1 MDVFLTLLV
10 KLSPLYLLI
19 GLGFIGGRFLQV
31 ESRNF
36 AGLMIYILTP
46 IVIFSGTLQA
56 DISPAM
62 VLIPVWMWGL
72 SALNGGVFLRLGK
85 KLLGD
90 NRANILALLVGTGNT
105 GYFGIPVALLLFP
118 ADQVGLYIIAMLGV
132 TLYENS
138 LGFYW
143 AANGRY
149 TARESFIKVLRLP
162 SLYAFLLGLLLNFSG
177 ASMPLILTSMVE
189 NVRGAYTVLGMMI
202 IGVGISQIKVEA
214 ASLRFASLVLTGKF
228 ITWPLLALTLVS
240 LDRWI
245 LHAYSEQIHAS
256 ILLVSITP
264 LAANTV
270 VIASLLDIHPQRVA
284 LLTLVSTLIALVYIP
299 LMVGLLGIR

>member
-1 MDVFLTLLV
+1 MDVFLTLLY
-10 KLSPLYLLI
+10 KLLPLYLLI
-19 GLGFIGGRFLQV
+19 FLGFIGGRFLQV
-31 ESRNF
+31 ESRHF

-56 DISPAM
+56 EISPAM
-62 VLIPVWMWGL
+62 VLVPLWMWGL
-72 SALNGGVFLRLGK
+72 AALNGGTFLLLGR

-90 NRANILALLVGTGNT
+90 NRANILALVVGTGNT

-149 TARESFIKVLRLP
+149 SARESFVKVLGLP
-162 SLYAFLLGLLLNFSG
+162 SLYAFLIGLVLNF
-177 ASMPLILTSMVE
+177 ADVSMPALLAPMID

-202 IGVGISQIKVEA
+202 IGVGISWIKVEA
-214 ASLRFASLVLTGKF
+214 ASLRFASLVLSGKF
-228 ITWPLLALTLVS
+228 VTWPLLALALVS
-240 LDRWI
+240 LDRWVFQV
-245 LHAYSEQIHAS
+245 YSDQIHAS

-264 LAANTV
+264 LAANSV

-284 LLTLVSTLIALVYIP
+284 LLTLISTLIALVYIP